1 MRAEQEIC
9 FSDESENLSE
19 NFENDFDNEGILE
32 DKWIFPKASDH
43 LGTILRAGVVRPLS
57 PTLKV
62 HSPES
67 VFPGVAMLYEGFDD
81 MREWKNTIEFVR
93 FFAQKGKMFNS
104 RHHWDMRTKFL
115 EVRLRCLEKIVED
128 PCGVHRKPVGG
139 FFVRAPLTVQKTLED
154 ERKKTELA
162 RGRENT
168 VRKEHVMDEAYVGQQ
183 NFAKKELPDN
193 IVGKRCVKEQIN
205 AQKQTGIKEESNVDI
220 KNCPTHRML
229 KHGDNVGNNN
239 SINVEFSSVRKD
251 STSINNTR
259 MKSKGDQKKIDIWIP
274 NPNNCVGDSSMYM
287 LESCNLNNEHAL
299 STNAPETTLAMLR
312 EQRRLRKENDR
323 ENIGSSEDEKLKRES
338 LEKGLNLESRRETS
352 GTRAECGHFPTSND
366 NVQDLKVIGKSV
378 ASFTREFV
386 DNHSSNSNKDNE
398 SVNIKKGLSSNSE
411 TLSCKV
417 EEEMVLEDISD
428 KDFVSNL
435 ILPSSCK
442 FEHTAVEDVQT
453 ATARKVS
460 TTEACGNLV
469 KQNTAERPKQRIL
482 SRLRRRIRHLF
493 SCFTRNQVTPVDI

>member
-1 MRAEQEIC
+1 
-9 FSDESENLSE
+9 
-19 NFENDFDNEGILE
+19 
-32 DKWIFPKASDH
+32 
-43 LGTILRAGVVRPLS
+43 
-57 PTLKV
+57 
-62 HSPES
+62 
-67 VFPGVAMLYEGFDD
+67 
-81 MREWKNTIEFVR
+81 
-93 FFAQKGKMFNS
+93 
-104 RHHWDMRTKFL
+104 
-115 EVRLRCLEKIVED
+115 
-128 PCGVHRKPVGG
+128 
-139 FFVRAPLTVQKTLED
+139 
-154 ERKKTELA
+154 
-162 RGRENT
+162 
-168 VRKEHVMDEAYVGQQ
+168 
-183 NFAKKELPDN
+183 
-193 IVGKRCVKEQIN
+193 
-205 AQKQTGIKEESNVDI
+205 
-220 KNCPTHRML
+220 
-229 KHGDNVGNNN
+229 
-239 SINVEFSSVRKD
+239 
-251 STSINNTR
+251 
-259 MKSKGDQKKIDIWIP
+259 
-274 NPNNCVGDSSMYM
+274 
-287 LESCNLNNEHAL
+287 
-299 STNAPETTLAMLR
+299 MLR